1 MSPIILYQPNETNF
15 TSNGLGVLNDA
26 TSAIVT
32 EERNGVYELVIKYPV
47 TGKRFADITYS
58 SIIRCLTTPQGNY
71 QTFRVYSVSKPING
85 IVTIHAEHISY
96 QLSYIATDAFTAG
109 TAAEAMAR
117 IKINAMSP
125 CPFEFWTDKQT
136 HGTYTQEVPENIRAR
151 LGGVR
156 GSILDTYGG
165 EYEFDN
171 YNVKLHENRGT
182 DRGVS
187 LRYGKNITN
196 IEQEENIGSTYTS
209 IVGYWKSQDIVIK
222 TNVINS
228 TYASSYPFTRTKV
241 VDLTSQFQEQPTV
254 AQLEEAA
261 RSYMNANGFGIPH
274 VNIKV
279 SFAALWQTEEY
290 KNIAPLERVY
300 LCDTVSVF
308 FEELGINASAKV
320 VKTIYNALLDRY
332 DAIELGEAKANLGGR
347 LASQAGNTQQQ
358 FNDTK
363 SELEASIDRATELIT
378 GNRGGHIVT
387 RLDANEKPVELLI
400 MDTDDVETAT
410 NVWRFNLSG
419 WGFSSTGINGQ
430 YRLAAT
436 QDGHIVA
443 DFIDTGTLTANIIR
457 AGVLQDSGGNTVF
470 NLATGALTSKNLTID
485 STYFKLRNDGQ
496 ITSMTADGRKL
507 IMNMGKITGYK
518 VDGTQSAAL
527 EIGDGYFNIIGKLA
541 LNGVVGVSGATSFV
555 KSIAYEEASL
565 GNIVT
570 GGRDVTVVT
579 GISQGSASASAS
591 GTISFSG
598 TCVVDGKT
606 GTCSGT
612 AYANLPVSVS
622 ITGFNPITSRVVEVG
637 NTANIKYAK
646 AVSASTGAINSA
658 DGLIQSIS

>member
-136 HGTYTQEVPENIRAR
+136 YGTYTQEVPENIRAR

-332 DAIELGEAKANLGGR
+332 DAIELGEAKTNLGGR

-541 LNGVVGVSGATSFV
+541 LNGVVGVSGSTSFV
-555 KSIAYEEASL
+555 KGIDYENASL
-565 GNIVT
+565 GNVLT
-570 GGRDVTVVT
+570 GFASTSYG
-579 GISQGSASASAS
+579 GLSSASLSS
-591 GTISFSG
+591 STSYHNVSFSVSG
-598 TCVVDGKT
+598 NIPSGGGYVTLY
-606 GTCSGT
+606 GT
-612 AYANLPVSVS
+612 ASTPDTTYSLSTRSDTHTVINNLTEQT
-622 ITGFNPITSRVVEVG
+622 IR
-637 NTANIKYAK
+637 YAK
-646 AVSASTGAINSA
+646 AVTASTGSINSA